1 MKSMKSLIKRDA
13 REAQGAWIS
22 LALTLLVYQIGLS
35 QFQNRFSMPE
45 GLLLTAPR
53 EVEVLLSDAQEAIDR
68 KQWAEVS
75 IALGQL
81 LGIEENAADANPG
94 EDYFLSPAAR
104 TKDGAKTVLGQ
115 AKAMLENLPEEAK
128 QAVELRYG
136 VKAKQML
143 DQAVAS
149 DDLGLL
155 YQLSSRYG
163 FTDAGRG
170 DPSEKSAR
178 AA

>member
-1 MKSMKSLIKRDA
+1 MKSIKSLIKRDA

-81 LGIEENAADANPG
+81 LGDRRKRGRCKPRRRLLSLPCRSDQGWCQDGFGPSQSDA
-94 EDYFLSPAAR
+94 
-104 TKDGAKTVLGQ
+104 
-115 AKAMLENLPEEAK
+115 
-128 QAVELRYG
+128 
-136 VKAKQML
+136 
-143 DQAVAS
+143 
-149 DDLGLL
+149 
-155 YQLSSRYG
+155 
-163 FTDAGRG
+163 
-170 DPSEKSAR
+170 
-178 AA
+178 